1 MIGMSG
7 CRILSRLLRT
17 LYRKFPLISNKYTSE
32 NPPEANP
39 NRSFS
44 NTNAS
49 SHQFVEF
56 TIKTPRFNLIIAR
69 LTTNTY
75 VLVVFPPG
83 EAELECTRLNVLSA
97 KDEFSQLDGIAEFRY
112 RDG

>member
-1 MIGMSG
+1 MAD
-7 CRILSRLLRT
+7 
-17 LYRKFPLISNKYTSE
+17 TSKSQR
-32 NPPEANP
+32 N
-39 NRSFS
+39 FS
-44 NTNAS
+44 NSSTS
-49 SHQFVEF
+49 SHQFIEF

-75 VLVVFPPG
+75 VLIVLPPG

-112 RDG
+112 RESQDVDRDNTINGHSNGAVRTN

>member
-1 MIGMSG
+1 M
-7 CRILSRLLRT
+7 
-17 LYRKFPLISNKYTSE
+17 NTSK
-32 NPPEANP
+32 NQLEADLD
-39 NRSFS
+39 RSFS
-44 NTNAS
+44 NSNSS
-49 SHQFVEF
+49 SHQFIEF
-56 TIKTPRFNLIIAR
+56 TIKTPRFNLIVAR

-112 RDG
+112 RDGHDQDRENATNGQRNGEVT